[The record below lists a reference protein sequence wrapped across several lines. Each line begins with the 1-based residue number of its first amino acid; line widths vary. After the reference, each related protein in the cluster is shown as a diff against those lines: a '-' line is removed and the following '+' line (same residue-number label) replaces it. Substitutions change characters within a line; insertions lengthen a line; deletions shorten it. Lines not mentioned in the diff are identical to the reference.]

1 MHLVMQ
7 YLELGGPDP
16 EEQVRRLTE
25 RRLLTPQQAE
35 AVDMERIRAFLAT
48 PLAQEIRQA
57 RQVWR
62 EYRFAL
68 LMPATLYDPAAEG
81 EELMLQGV
89 VDCAFRTGRGLW
101 WWTSRPTVWLPARS
115 RSGRREYRPQLEAY
129 AQALERVMEEK
140 VCRKVLYFFSTGA
153 TINL

>member
-16 EEQVRRLTE
+16 EEQVRRLVE

-68 LMPATLYDPAAEG
+68 LMPAALYDPAAEG
-81 EELMLQGV
+81 G
-89 VDCAFRTGRGLW
+89 G
-101 WWTSRPTVWLPARS
+101 S
-115 RSGRREYRPQLEAY
+115 
-129 AQALERVMEEK
+129 
-140 VCRKVLYFFSTGA
+140 
-153 TINL
+153 

>member
-16 EEQVRRLTE
+16 EEQVRRLTD

-48 PLAQEIRQA
+48 PLAQRWA
-57 RQVWR
+57 G
-62 EYRFAL
+62 
-68 LMPATLYDPAAEG
+68 PAGLAGVSLCPADAG
-81 EELMLQGV
+81 GAV
-89 VDCAFRTGRGLW
+89 RPGGGGRG
-101 WWTSRPTVWLPARS
+101 ADA
-115 RSGRREYRPQLEAY
+115 SGRGQLRLPHGGGACGGGLQDRPSGSRRGAAAGGGVPAQLEAY

>member
-1 MHLVMQ
+1 MRQ
-7 YLELGGPDP
+7 
-16 EEQVRRLTE
+16 LTE

-68 LMPATLYDPAAEG
+68 LMPAALYDPAAEG

-89 VDCAFRTGRGLW
+89 VDCAFRTEEGLVVVDFK
-101 WWTSRPTVWLPARS
+101 TDRLAPGEEPQRAE
-115 RSGRREYRPQLEAY
+115 EYRPQLEAY
-129 AQALERVMEEK
+129 AQALEQVMEEK

>member
-16 EEQVRRLTE
+16 EEQVRQLTE

-68 LMPATLYDPAAEG
+68 LMPAALYDPAAEG

-89 VDCAFRTGRGLW
+89 VDCAFRTEEGLW

-115 RSGRREYRPQLEAY
+115 RSGRR
-129 AQALERVMEEK
+129 
-140 VCRKVLYFFSTGA
+140 STGPSWRPM
-153 TINL
+153 LRRWSR